1 MLTRF
6 DDYPL
11 HQTPEPIAHPVS
23 NDRNVYDRYWFNGF
37 AIDGSLYFG
46 VALGLYPNRRIMDCA
61 FSVVRGGEQWSFHG
75 SRRAPDERDTL
86 QVGPF
91 RIEIVEPMQRL
102 RIVLA
107 DNDSGLSCDLTF
119 DAVTVALEEDRQ
131 RLVRNDR
138 VFMDVTRFTQFGRW
152 QGWLQCA
159 GERIAV
165 EPQAIRGIRDRSW
178 GVRPVGEPESGGAP
192 LAGLPQI
199 YFLWAPLHWDDGASH
214 VCIFEDGTG
223 RHLHAEGKRVGLRQ
237 AASAPS
243 EASASSAAAASS
255 AASAGVE
262 RMVRVDHQLTYEPGT
277 RRMARGE
284 LQVRTPTGESRVI
297 QLEPLL
303 RFHMK
308 GLGYRHPQWAH
319 GLWKGELALGADHW
333 RLNDLPLLDLHNVHI
348 QQVVRATDGDRVG
361 YGIVEQLCVGSHA
374 PSGFKQ
380 FLDGA

>member
-37 AIDGSLYFG
+37 AADGSLYFG
-46 VALGLYPNRRIMDCA
+46 VALGLYPNRRVMDCA

-75 SRRAPDERDTL
+75 SRRAPQERDEL

-91 RIEIVEPMQRL
+91 RIEILEPMQRL
-102 RIVLA
+102 RIVLE
-107 DNDSGLSCDLTF
+107 DNDSGLSCELTF
-119 DAVTVALEEDRQ
+119 DAVTVPLEEDRQ

-152 QGWLQCA
+152 SGWLKCGGQRL
-159 GERIAV
+159 EIA
-165 EPQAIRGIRDRSW
+165 PAQIRGIRDRSW

-192 LAGLPQI
+192 VAGLPQL

-214 VCIFEDGTG
+214 VCVFEDAQG
-223 RHLHAEGKRVGLRQ
+223 RHLHAEGKRVGL
-237 AASAPS
+237 ASND
-243 EASASSAAAASS
+243 
-255 AASAGVE
+255 VE
-262 RMVRVDHQLTYEPGT
+262 RMVRVDHQIRYAPGT
-277 RRMARGE
+277 RRMTQGE
-284 LQVRTPTGESRVI
+284 LHVRTPQGESWVVR
-297 QLEPLL
+297 LEPLL

-319 GLWKGELALGADHW
+319 GLWKGELALGADRW
-333 RLNDLPLLDLHNVHI
+333 RLDELPMLDLHNVHI
-348 QQVVRATDGDRVG
+348 QQVVRATEGDRVG
-361 YGIVEQLCVGSHA
+361 YGIVEQLCIGPHA
-374 PSGFKQ
+374 PSGFRA

>member
-37 AIDGSLYFG
+37 TQDGSLYFG
-46 VALGLYPNRRIMDCA
+46 VALGLYPNRRVMDCA
-61 FSVVRGGEQWSFHG
+61 LSVVRGGQQWSFHG
-75 SRRAPDERDTL
+75 SRRAPDERDEL
-86 QVGPF
+86 RVGPF
-91 RIEIVEPMQRL
+91 RIEIPEPLNRL
-102 RIVLA
+102 RIVLD
-107 DNDSGLSCDLTF
+107 DNDSGLACDLVF
-119 DAVTVALEEDRQ
+119 DAVTPALEEDRQ
-131 RLVRNDR
+131 RLVRGDR

-152 QGWLQCA
+152 RGHLQCA

-165 EPQAIRGIRDRSW
+165 QPEAVRGIRDRSW

-192 LAGLPQI
+192 QGGLPQL

-214 VCIFEDGTG
+214 VCIFEDASG
-223 RHLHAEGKRVGLRQ
+223 RHLHAEGKRTGLLSDPT
-237 AASAPS
+237 SAI
-243 EASASSAAAASS
+243 
-255 AASAGVE
+255 E

-277 RRMARGE
+277 RRMQSGE
-284 LQVRTPTGESRVI
+284 LQIRTPQGEARRI
-297 QLEPLL
+297 QLEPLQ

-308 GLGYRHPQWAH
+308 GLGYRHPQWSH

-333 RLNDLPLLDLHNVHI
+333 HLDGLPMLDLHNVHI
-348 QQVVRATDGDRVG
+348 QQLVRAVDGDRVG
-361 YGIVEQLCVGSHA
+361 YGIVEQLCIGPHR
-374 PSGFKQ
+374 PSGFSQ

>member
-37 AIDGSLYFG
+37 SIDGSLYFA

-75 SRRAPDERDTL
+75 SRRAPQERDEL

-91 RIEIVEPMQRL
+91 RIEILEPMQRL
-102 RIVLA
+102 RIVLE

-119 DAVTVALEEDRQ
+119 DAVTPALEEDRQ

-165 EPQAIRGIRDRSW
+165 QPQAIRGIRDRSW
-178 GVRPVGEPESGGAP
+178 GLRPVGEPDAGGAP
-192 LAGLPQI
+192 LAGLPQL
-199 YFLWAPLHWDDGASH
+199 YFLWAPVHWDDGASH
-214 VCIFEDGTG
+214 VCVFEDASG
-223 RHLHAEGKRVGLRQ
+223 RHLHAEGKRTALLPQAG
-237 AASAPS
+237 AAS
-243 EASASSAAAASS
+243 
-255 AASAGVE
+255 VE
-262 RMVRVDHQLTYEPGT
+262 RMVRVDHRIVYRPGT
-277 RRMARGE
+277 RQMASGL
-284 LQVRTPTGESRVI
+284 LQIRTPSGESREI
-297 QLEPLL
+297 RLEPLL
-303 RFHMK
+303 QFQMK
-308 GLGYRHPQWAH
+308 GLGYRHPVWAH
-319 GLWKGELALGADHW
+319 GLWKGELALGADRW
-333 RLNDLPLLDLHNVHI
+333 RINELPPLDLHNVHI
-348 QQVVRATDGDRVG
+348 QQVVRAIDGDRIG
-361 YGIVEQLCVGSHA
+361 YGIVEQLCIGAHA
-374 PSGFKQ
+374 PSGFAQ